1 MSRVLVTGSN
11 RGIGLEFC
19 RRYAER
25 GDEVLAACRRAS
37 GALDSLAGNGV
48 QVIPDVDVSTDAC
61 VPALEAALGGKPVDL
76 LINNAGILRRDPGG
90 KPDLDNIRTHFEVNT
105 FGPLRVT
112 LGLASLLAPG
122 AKVAIITSLMGS
134 IDDNGSGGSYAYR
147 LSKAAVNMT
156 GVNLAHDLRPR
167 GIPVV
172 LLHPGMVATEM
183 TGGRGIAVEES
194 VAGLMKRL
202 DALDMSESGSFWH
215 SDGRRL
221 AW

>member
-11 RGIGLEFC
+11 RGIGLELC

-25 GDEVLAACRRAS
+25 GYEVLAACRNGS
-37 GALDSLAGNGV
+37 PALQALGV
-48 QVIPDVDVSTDAC
+48 RIVPEVDVADDSC
-61 VPALEAALGGKPVDL
+61 VRRLEAALGADSLDL

-90 KPDLDNIRTHFEVNT
+90 GPDLDDIRAHFEVNT
-105 FGPLRVT
+105 FGPIRVT
-112 LGLASLLAPG
+112 LGLAGRLAAG
-122 AKVAIITSLMGS
+122 SKVGIITSLMGS

-147 LSKAAVNMT
+147 LSKAAVNMA
-156 GVNLAHDLRPR
+156 GVNLAHDLRAR

-183 TGGRGIAVEES
+183 TGGRGITVERS
-194 VAGLMKRL
+194 VAGLMERL
-202 DALDMSESGSFWH
+202 DALNMSETGSFWH
-215 SDGRRL
+215 ADGRRL